1 MADQKDHYSGHGGGA
16 GAIRLYHDEAAGYY
30 TEAQAILDYLLGRP
44 AGEVIAHIQTLQ
56 QAKQIARAPK

>member
-1 MADQKDHYSGHGGGA
+1 MAAPAGIFIPLDQ
-16 GAIRLYHDEAAGYY
+16 
-30 TEAQAILDYLLGRP
+30 AQAILDYLLGRP